1 MRCEECKNVENLWIC
16 LCCAYVGC
24 GRYNLKHAVEHN
36 VKTSHNFSVEVNSHR
51 IWNYHGDHYVHRI
64 IQTKLGGNESH
75 IKYEEMEA
83 EVLGQATRDQKNS
96 IMPTVFDVEASFNQ

>member
-1 MRCEECKNVENLWIC
+1 M
-16 LCCAYVGC
+16 
-24 GRYNLKHAVEHN
+24 
-36 VKTSHNFSVEVNSHR
+36 EVNSHR
-51 IWNYHGDHYVHRI
+51 IWNYHGDHYVHHI

-96 IMPTVFDVEASFNQ
+96 IMPTVFDVETSFNQ